1 MHAQQ
6 AERWTR
12 RRFLSRLTVA
22 GTVGLVGQHARP
34 VADPSSSVI
43 QEVAG
48 MESHPVPLDWPG
60 DDHVASTAHFTL
72 HSHPWVN
79 LHHFLYQWARLEAE
93 RPAQR
98 WPPSVDVPERG
109 HMDALSAP
117 HRPPRQA
124 ALDLYQ
130 RQVTIRDLI
139 FDPVLSR
146 LRHRLI
152 RMDRAHAEASPS
164 SSPISWGPY
173 KP

>member
-1 MHAQQ
+1 MQAQQ
-6 AERWTR
+6 TTGWTR
-12 RRFLSRLTVA
+12 RRFLGGLTVA
-22 GTVGLVGQHARP
+22 GTVGLVGQHARA
-34 VADPSSSVI
+34 VAALSSFVI
-43 QEVAG
+43 QEIAG
-48 MESHPVPLDWPG
+48 MESHAPPLDWPG
-60 DDHVASTAHFTL
+60 DDHVASTARFTL

-79 LHHFLYQWARLEAE
+79 LHHFLYQWARLEAA

-109 HMDALSAP
+109 HMEALSAP
-117 HRPPRQA
+117 HRPSWQA

-152 RMDRAHAEASPS
+152 RMDRAHAEASPVLVS
-164 SSPISWGPY
+164 D
-173 KP
+173 